1 MRINTNRRMT
11 LEQGDEYLR
20 QRIVALLAVLVFFL
34 CGCNAFRGEQEKKPK
49 KNEEV
54 AQPDEFLEAAV
65 YDFSY
70 EKPKKNPNI
79 LLNRNGYDKEDS
91 KVAFL
96 KGEELPEEF
105 SIVDI
110 NTKQVVFSGK
120 IEKATL
126 NEKSGL
132 YFAKAE
138 FSDFEKEGSY
148 YLQAKYIGRSYSF
161 DIAEDRLHTVY
172 DNVVSSF
179 YYHRCGQNLIG
190 EIGVNNHR
198 ACHKKETYLKDT
210 EITLD
215 TSGGWHTD
223 NNFNKNVVE
232 STKIMS
238 ELMLTYEFL
247 HDIGNVLKQEIEEDE
262 LDSMQALL
270 NEVYYEIQF
279 LLKMQDEKT
288 GAFYSGVQS
297 DEELATVNPE
307 DDTRKFYVADISTTA
322 TAECVAVLA
331 QFSRIYEPIEPQIA
345 LNCLNAAAKGY
356 GYLERQNQFNEE
368 QYYAACELYKT
379 TGQLKYSNYI
389 LNYLKNEQAV
399 STVSENGEN
408 SSGFKFG
415 RKIYGDLAYLT
426 TTYKVDMEQCS
437 IIMNQL
443 MNEAQ
448 RISACAKADDY
459 LVYATDGKRDSQ
471 TILEA
476 AFILAIIDHIVT
488 SHEYIGVMEN
498 QVDYLFG
505 RNEIGENLVTNK
517 GVLKGINEEETYD
530 LYLQSTLVF
539 ILHELIEREAE

>member
-1 MRINTNRRMT
+1 MDKH
-11 LEQGDEYLR
+11 E
-20 QRIVALLAVLVFFL
+20 A
-34 CGCNAFRGEQEKKPK
+34 EKAK

-54 AQPDEFLEAAV
+54 AEQDDFLEAAV

-79 LLNRNGYDKEDS
+79 LLNRNGYDKQDS

-105 SIVDI
+105 SIVDK
-110 NTKQVVFSGK
+110 NTKQVVFSAKIGK
-120 IEKATL
+120 AILDE
-126 NEKSGL
+126 ESGL
-132 YFAKAE
+132 YFAKGD
-138 FSDFEKEGSY
+138 FSDFEEEGSY

-161 DIAEDRLHTVY
+161 EISEDRLHDVY

-179 YYHRCGQNLIG
+179 YYHRCGENLIG

-198 ACHKKETYLKDT
+198 ACHKEQTYLKDT
-210 EITLD
+210 EIMVD

-247 HDIGNVLKQEIEEDE
+247 HDVGNATKQELEEDE
-262 LDSMQALL
+262 LDSMRSLL
-270 NEVYYEIQF
+270 DEVYYEIQF
-279 LLKMQDEKT
+279 LLKMQEEKT
-288 GAFYSGVQS
+288 GAFYSGVES
-297 DEELATVNPE
+297 DEELATANPE
-307 DDTRKFYVADISTTA
+307 DDTRKFYVTDISTTA

-331 QFSRIYEPIEPQIA
+331 QFSRIYESTEPGIA
-345 LNCLNAAAKGY
+345 MECMNAAVRGY
-356 GYLERQNQFNEE
+356 GYLEKQKEFSEE

-389 LNYLKNEQAV
+389 LNYLNNEKNV
-399 STVSENGEN
+399 SSMSEN
-408 SSGFKFG
+408 SGKSLEYKFS
-415 RKIYGDLAYLT
+415 RKIYGDIAYLT

-437 IIMNQL
+437 MMMNQL
-443 MNEAQ
+443 MSEAQ

-459 LVYATDGKRDSQ
+459 LVYAENEKRDSQ
-471 TILEA
+471 SILEG
-476 AFILAIIDHIVT
+476 AFLLAIIDHIVT

-498 QVDYLFG
+498 QLDYLFG
-505 RNEIGENLVTNK
+505 RNEIGKNLVTNK
-517 GVLKGINEEETYD
+517 GVLKSIDEEEKYD